1 MAHDDV
7 PNDLQ
12 RLWRDQPGGEVQ
24 MSVQEI
30 RARAEKLERTVGRRN
45 QREYVAAAVV
55 IPVFGAVAWFVE
67 NAAVALGSLLVVLAT
82 LWIVYYLHRHGA
94 ARRPA
99 GEQGAMSCLEFH
111 RSEIV
116 RQRDLLRSVWL
127 WYLLPPAPGML
138 LIVVGPALERPER
151 WAGALGA
158 VSVIAVA
165 FTGIGLLNQRVAR
178 KLQRRIDDLDAVR
191 KP

>member
-7 PNDLQ
+7 ANDLQ

-30 RARAEKLERTVGRRN
+30 RVRAEKLERRVGRRN
-45 QREYVAAAVV
+45 LREYAGAAVN
-55 IPVFGAVAWFVE
+55 ILVFGVWAWFAKT
-67 NAAVALGSLLVVLAT
+67 AAVALGSSLVVFAS

-99 GEQGAMSCLEFH
+99 GEPGAMSCLEFH

-116 RQRDLLRSVWL
+116 RQRDLYRSVW
-127 WYLLPPAPGML
+127 WYGLPLVPGVL
-138 LIVVGPALERPER
+138 LIAVAPALERPER
-151 WAGALGA
+151 WPGKSAPYR
-158 VSVIAVA
+158 S
-165 FTGIGLLNQRVAR
+165 
-178 KLQRRIDDLDAVR
+178 LQ
-191 KP
+191 